1 MAAIKKSN
9 EPDTS
14 NILNQ
19 MAIAYEDFHWTVYYN
34 DYCLYHHGDKK
45 NHDWFLQCPQEVKT
59 KKQLAA
65 MIQTL
70 SELPKS
76 PDLSPFV
83 SINNKP
89 NDKD

>member
-1 MAAIKKSN
+1 
-9 EPDTS
+9 
-14 NILNQ
+14 
-19 MAIAYEDFHWTVYYN
+19 
-34 DYCLYHHGDKK
+34 
-45 NHDWFLQCPQEVKT
+45 
-59 KKQLAA
+59 

-89 NDKD
+89 NDKDQDKEMIDQNEGNFLPKLSPMSEKEAEAK